1 MAEWTLVIGRLYELQ
16 GCGRSSNTVRLVILG
31 GPGAGKGTQ
40 SHLLCQQF
48 QIKEIATGNI
58 LRTALADTSSALG
71 QQAREY
77 VERGE
82 LVPDTTMIQLVRQH
96 LTQLEVASGWLL
108 EGYPRTA
115 FQAEELDFLL
125 DDLQQRLTKAIYI
138 EVPDAVMLERSLTRA
153 RLDDTPDAIQRR
165 IDAFHERTKPML
177 DYYEFRQYL
186 LRVDGSQ
193 AIAQVQAEILK
204 KLEV

>member
-1 MAEWTLVIGRLYELQ
+1 M
-16 GCGRSSNTVRLVILG
+16 RLVILG

-177 DYYEFRQYL
+177 DYYAFRQYL